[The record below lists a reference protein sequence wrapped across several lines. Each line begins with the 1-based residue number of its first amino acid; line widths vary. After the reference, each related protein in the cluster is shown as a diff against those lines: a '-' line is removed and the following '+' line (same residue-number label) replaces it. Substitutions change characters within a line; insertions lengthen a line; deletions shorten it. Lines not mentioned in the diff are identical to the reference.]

1 MFFTFFLQVF
11 LYDEEGPISPFH
23 DVPLVAQEHPKTFH
37 VVIEVTRKASSL
49 KGPCTFLLLLS
60 RVAESDPHGSALFLA
75 AGSGYSSALV
85 WKAESGSGT
94 TLK

>member
-1 MFFTFFLQVF
+1 MCFLHFLQVF

-49 KGPCTFLLLLS
+49 KGPFTFFLLLS
-60 RVAESDPHGSALFLA
+60 IVADPDPHYFGQLDPHLDPDPH
-75 AGSGYSSALV
+75 
-85 WKAESGSGT
+85 
-94 TLK
+94 